1 MLDELNQFLS
11 SSTIHGLA
19 HIPASKRLWRLFW
32 IVIVSAGFTVSS
44 LLIWMSFSGWRESP
58 ISTTIAIQPIT
69 ELRFPNITVCPPR
82 NTATVLNHHLELA
95 RELSITNQTR
105 EELREYFYQNLLE
118 IGYDEMIRN
127 LSLHLERD
135 GLRNWYLGL
144 STIVLPYFNTD
155 QGKMGYV
162 FRTVATSGEV
172 STPLYGEPWNISSF
186 DTAFYFQVILFRPW
200 KDKTRPISIVFQ
212 LEQDSLT
219 ELTGVDEMGSN
230 AWMFHKDETNI
241 TMEGSMVNRNY
252 YYIDLKRLISEEEA
266 AKIKRDKMPGMKVSW
281 HYNETVLVANDL
293 KFDNRNFVRLVNILH
308 LAPSLEEVWR
318 VVREAKYL
326 YIETISKYCKQEMI
340 KDTIVSE
347 KLDFIEAKLGVD
359 PLPEEQENVKETTL
373 AVAGEMFVHLIY
385 CRSHRR
391 IQSWL
396 QFYPD
401 LLTNYSAKALVMTLS
416 RIASKVTELD
426 NKFEFVLAN
435 RMLRKVWEVLELPP
449 LSAEISDQKNI
460 HHPVHLIDEQ
470 GHLSPSALIP
480 FCDFGGEVSWVGKK
494 VSEFE
499 LSVCNSFRKTLL
511 KGQLCYTL
519 DVNQLRREKFSSE
532 DFRLGLTLLL
542 DYNEDRM
549 ISNNTYAGTGSGQ
562 QDDSENNLVKNIV
575 DFEELHKAYIN
586 IETLSMFGKHL
597 FLTHLLTLFSP
608 DRAVRGGP
616 LRSRQREGDQGEQLL
631 PQHGQSSDRLSEC

>member
-1 MLDELNQFLS
+1 
-11 SSTIHGLA
+11 
-19 HIPASKRLWRLFW
+19 
-32 IVIVSAGFTVSS
+32 
-44 LLIWMSFSGWRESP
+44 
-58 ISTTIAIQPIT
+58 
-69 ELRFPNITVCPPR
+69 
-82 NTATVLNHHLELA
+82 
-95 RELSITNQTR
+95 
-105 EELREYFYQNLLE
+105 
-118 IGYDEMIRN
+118 
-127 LSLHLERD
+127 
-135 GLRNWYLGL
+135 
-144 STIVLPYFNTD
+144 
-155 QGKMGYV
+155 
-162 FRTVATSGEV
+162 
-172 STPLYGEPWNISSF
+172 
-186 DTAFYFQVILFRPW
+186 
-200 KDKTRPISIVFQ
+200 
-212 LEQDSLT
+212 
-219 ELTGVDEMGSN
+219 
-230 AWMFHKDETNI
+230 
-241 TMEGSMVNRNY
+241 
-252 YYIDLKRLISEEEA
+252 
-266 AKIKRDKMPGMKVSW
+266 
-281 HYNETVLVANDL
+281 
-293 KFDNRNFVRLVNILH
+293 
-308 LAPSLEEVWR
+308 
-318 VVREAKYL
+318 
-326 YIETISKYCKQEMI
+326 MI

-480 FCDFGGEVSWVGKK
+480 FCDFGGEVSRVGKK

-586 IETLSMFGKHL
+586 I
-597 FLTHLLTLFSP
+597 
-608 DRAVRGGP
+608 
-616 LRSRQREGDQGEQLL
+616 
-631 PQHGQSSDRLSEC
+631 